1 MQAIGVTQEETI
13 EFNIAS
19 KKEYIRR
26 KTNIIKIT
34 LLPRIHGT
42 FYSI

>member
-34 LLPRIHGT
+34 LLHRKHRT
-42 FYSI
+42 LCSR